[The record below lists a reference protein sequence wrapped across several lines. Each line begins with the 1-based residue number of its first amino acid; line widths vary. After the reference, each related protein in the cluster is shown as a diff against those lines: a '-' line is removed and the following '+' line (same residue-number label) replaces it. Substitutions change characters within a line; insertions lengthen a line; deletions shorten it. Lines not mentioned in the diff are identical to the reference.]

1 MSDRRESW
9 MKTAMREGV
18 TDGEMD
24 ENRQDEDGVTLRDAL
39 C

>member
-9 MKTAMREGV
+9 TKTAMREGV
-18 TDGEMD
+18 TDGKTD
-24 ENRQDEDGVTLRDAL
+24 ENRQDEDGVTLRDAV